1 MAHPRFKARGI
12 LGTAI
17 AGSLVVSALVVVP
30 GVAASASTPAPLR
43 HLARGA
49 LPTITPI
56 PAGAGSHGYPYDA
69 VPTRPSFPGAPT
81 INLAHFGYVE
91 REFTMSGT
99 TNVYRQS
106 GFWSSNGRWNVSVA
120 QSNVPYTTR
129 LLVRYPTNPAKF
141 NGTVVV
147 EWLNDTT
154 GGDQDPVWSE
164 IYHEALSQGYAY
176 VGVSA
181 QTGSMVEDKTWDPQ
195 RYGALGDSND
205 GQSYDIFSQAA
216 QVARA
221 GTAQLLGGLHAT
233 TIIGAGDSQS
243 AFRVATY
250 YNAIQPL
257 SHAFDGLFAIG
268 RGVLAAPIGGGL
280 VAFSPFPA
288 LIRADSAT
296 PFFQIETEGDIEE
309 LGFAFARQPDN
320 AHLRT
325 WELAGAAHIDLHE
338 GLYEGATIA
347 REVPSLPPPNC
358 LFGVPFNGG
367 TLPDNMGVFELEDS
381 GLIALRKWITQ
392 GVAPPTGNQIATMP
406 FFNIVQRDRFGNAL
420 GGIRLPDINVPTE
433 TYSAI
438 NFSQVSQESL
448 SPSQLMSLLE
458 NIFSTLMTG
467 VITDPALR
475 EAGLCLLEGF
485 YTPFSTGTLQSL
497 YPTHAAY
504 VSQFTAAAQ
513 ADLAAGF
520 LTRYDYNQAV
530 KAAQAAPIP

>member
-1 MAHPRFKARGI
+1 MTRRSRKVHGI
-12 LGTAI
+12 LGSAV
-17 AGSLVVSALVVVP
+17 AGTLVASMLALAP
-30 GVAASASTPAPLR
+30 GMAASAPLPAPVR
-43 HLARGA
+43 HLSSGP
-49 LPTITPI
+49 LPTVTQI
-56 PAGAGSHGYPYDA
+56 PPGSGSHGYPYDA
-69 VPTRPSFPGAPT
+69 VPTKSSFPGAPT
-81 INLAHFGYVE
+81 IHLARYGYVE
-91 REFTMSGT
+91 REFTMSGK
-99 TNVYRQS
+99 TNIYRQS
-106 GFWSSNGRWNVSVA
+106 GFWGSNGVWNVSVA

-164 IYHEALSQGYAY
+164 IYREVLSKGYAY

-195 RYGALGDSND
+195 RYGALGDTND

-221 GTAQLLGGLHAT
+221 DAGNLLGGLHPT
-233 TIIGAGDSQS
+233 TVIGSGDSQS

-257 SHAFDGLFAIG
+257 SHAFDGFLVIG
-268 RGVLAAPIGGGL
+268 RGVLAAPIGTGL

-288 LIRADSAT
+288 LIRTDNAT
-296 PFFQIETEGDIEE
+296 PLLQIETEGDIEE

-338 GLYEGATIA
+338 GLYEAGTILRENPQLTAPQCVFGVMANGATQ
-347 REVPSLPPPNC
+347 
-358 LFGVPFNGG
+358 
-367 TLPDNMGVFELEDS
+367 PDNMGVFELEDS
-381 GLIALRKWITQ
+381 ALIALRNWITQ
-392 GVAPPTGNQIATMP
+392 GVAPPSGNQIATTP
-406 FFNIVQRDRFGNAL
+406 VFNIVVRDQYGNAL
-420 GGIRLPDINVPTE
+420 GGIRLPDIQVPTE

-438 NFSQVSQESL
+438 NFSQPSQEGL
-448 SPSQLMSLLE
+448 SPAQLFTTLQ

-467 VITDPALR
+467 VITDPTLR
-475 EAGLCLLEGF
+475 DEGLCLLEGF
-485 YTPFSTGTLQSL
+485 YTPFSQATLQSL
-497 YPTHAAY
+497 YPTHSAY
-504 VSQFTAAAQ
+504 VSAFTTAATSVK
-513 ADLAAGF
+513 AAGF
-520 LTRYDYNQAV
+520 LTPADYRAAV
-530 KAAQAAPIP
+530 AAANRAPIP